1 MKTVSLAEALRSGKR
16 YKYRIRSNLPWLDS
30 KEAPSDWSADAIL
43 HAECQIIEEPREI
56 WVWEYSI
63 TGNLTYEHHDSEEE
77 CKRVNR
83 EFKGR
88 PVKFREVTD

>member
-1 MKTVSLAEALRSGKR
+1 MKTVSLVEALASGKKFR
-16 YKYRIRSNLPWLDS
+16 FKMPKEETWMTVSNGVETSWS
-30 KEAPSDWSADAIL
+30 KAAIL

-63 TGNLTYEHHDSEEE
+63 TGNLKHHDSEEE